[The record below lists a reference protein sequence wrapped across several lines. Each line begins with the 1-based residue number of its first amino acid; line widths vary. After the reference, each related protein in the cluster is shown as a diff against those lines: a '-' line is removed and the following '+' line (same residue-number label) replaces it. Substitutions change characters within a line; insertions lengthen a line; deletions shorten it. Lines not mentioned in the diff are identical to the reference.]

1 MLNSGISVE
10 NYITHDSVEKWP
22 PIRKLWQ
29 ADHNKT
35 VLVLTHSH
43 EELRMS
49 VSLDSQKTNPYFAIN
64 IKYIVSVHNM
74 SLSFSAA
81 LYCS

>member
-10 NYITHDSVEKWP
+10 NYITHDSVEKCP

-29 ADHNKT
+29 ANHKI

-43 EELRMS
+43 EALRMS
-49 VSLDSQKTNPYFAIN
+49 VSLDSQTT
-64 IKYIVSVHNM
+64 YIFCDMHI
-74 SLSFSAA
+74 LQ
-81 LYCS
+81 